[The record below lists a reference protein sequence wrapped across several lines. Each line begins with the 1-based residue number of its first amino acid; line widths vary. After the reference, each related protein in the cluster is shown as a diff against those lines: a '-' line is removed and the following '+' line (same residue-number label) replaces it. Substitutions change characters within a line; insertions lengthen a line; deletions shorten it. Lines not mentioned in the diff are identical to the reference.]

1 MKISK
6 RSLLYFMVFF
16 ISLGCL
22 YVIFGYTEGFLAV
35 MPGDRCGVDLKG
47 CPNERKCMNG
57 ICYSTDKPCLG
68 KNELPVY
75 P

>member
-1 MKISK
+1 MKIPRFSG
-6 RSLLYFMVFF
+6 LLILLAIVVVLYFVF
-16 ISLGCL
+16 ST
-22 YVIFGYTEGFLAV
+22 TEGFLAV

-47 CPNERKCMNG
+47 CPDSRKCMNG

>member
-1 MKISK
+1 MKLSRLFIVAI
-6 RSLLYFMVFF
+6 LLVIALFVYFVFKP
-16 ISLGCL
+16 S
-22 YVIFGYTEGFLAV
+22 EGFRGLMA
-35 MPGDRCGVDLKG
+35 GDRCGVDLKG

-68 KNELPVY
+68 KNELPLY

>member
-1 MKISK
+1 MKIS
-6 RSLLYFMVFF
+6 RFTGLLILVATGIFLYFVF
-16 ISLGCL
+16 ST
-22 YVIFGYTEGFLAV
+22 TEGFRAL